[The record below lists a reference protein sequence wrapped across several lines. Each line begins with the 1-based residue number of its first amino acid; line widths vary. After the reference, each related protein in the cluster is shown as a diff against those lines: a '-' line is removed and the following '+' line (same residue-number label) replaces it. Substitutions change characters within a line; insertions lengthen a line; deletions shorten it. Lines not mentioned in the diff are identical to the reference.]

1 MGRAGAVGVV
11 VAGTLIITSKTLP
24 AAIKTSVCTRGAAG
38 TNGVAALAPATCTPG
53 TVLPSS
59 AIKVNPLTVAVAE
72 PDPLK
77 PVVSELTMEGTCIR
91 RPAFTKRAKTVPVS
105 PVVTGAVA
113 PAGTP
118 AYAANTEAAALVI
131 LNARPLMR

>member
-1 MGRAGAVGVV
+1 MGRAGAVDPA
-11 VAGTLIITSKTLP
+11 AGALIITSNVLP

-38 TNGVAALAPATCTPG
+38 TVVLPATCTPG

-59 AIKVNPLTVAVAE
+59 AIKLNPLTGAVAE

-91 RPAFTKRAKTVPVS
+91 RPAFARRAKIVPAI

-113 PAGTP
+113 PPGMP
-118 AYAANTEAAALVI
+118 AYAANTEAAALVL
-131 LNARPLMR
+131 LNATPLIR

>member
-1 MGRAGAVGVV
+1 MGRAGAVV
-11 VAGTLIITSKTLP
+11 VAGTLIITSNVLP

-38 TNGVAALAPATCTPG
+38 AAVAPATCTPG

-59 AIKVNPLTVAVAE
+59 AIKVNPLTIAGAD

-91 RPAFTKRAKTVPVS
+91 RPAFTRRAKIVPVI
-105 PVVTGAVA
+105 PMVTGAVA
-113 PAGTP
+113 PPGMP
-118 AYAANTEAAALVI
+118 AYAANTEAAALV
-131 LNARPLMR
+131 LSNARP

>member
-1 MGRAGAVGVV
+1 MGSDGGTIAPLG

-24 AAIKTSVCTRGAAG
+24 AAIKMSVCTRGAAG
-38 TNGVAALAPATCTPG
+38 MVVAPATCTPG

-91 RPAFTKRAKTVPVS
+91 RPAFTRRAKTVPVS